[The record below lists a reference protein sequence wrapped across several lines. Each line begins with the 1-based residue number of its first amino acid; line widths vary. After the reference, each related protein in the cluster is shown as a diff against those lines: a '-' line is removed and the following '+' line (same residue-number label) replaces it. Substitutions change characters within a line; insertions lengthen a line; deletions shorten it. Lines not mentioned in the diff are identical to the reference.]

1 MDHGYSGIVNISPFA
16 CLIGRVIEGLF
27 TPWARERNYPI
38 LSVEVDGNLL
48 PPNIV
53 NKLNIF
59 MVNVLRFKG
68 SNDLSSL
75 VDKAGSHNRRFD
87 IYGGT
92 NDENGGGGTG
102 GRQDKAAVEKELV
115 ETGQ

>member
-53 NKLNIF
+53 NTLNIF

-75 VDKAGSHNRRFD
+75 VDKAGSHNKRFD

-92 NDENGGGGTG
+92 NDENGGGLP
-102 GRQDKAAVEKELV
+102 KAEAEKELV
-115 ETGQ
+115 GK

>member
-1 MDHGYSGIVNISPFA
+1 M
-16 CLIGRVIEGLF
+16 
-27 TPWARERNYPI
+27 
-38 LSVEVDGNLL
+38 EVDGNLL

-75 VDKAGSHNRRFD
+75 VDKAGSHNKRFD

-92 NDENGGGGTG
+92 NDENGGGIP
-102 GRQDKAAVEKELV
+102 KAEAEKELV
-115 ETGQ
+115 GK